1 MFVKCI
7 AFMSAKGSLLAGS
20 VLEIVPGSLAGQL
33 EATLP
38 ARVPLGLGVLLPLLL
53 LTESLPLLPLQ
64 EVQPG
69 QLSTGGRDT
78 GFILGSNIICCR
90 KYKIFC
96 TIKVLKMFLMWNT
109 ELCCHHI
116 FQQIFLVQ
124 QIFFS
129 QLGERYRHPDYY
141 ETQEYIRKASI
152 RLQGLTS
159 PATPS
164 SGSSRASSSR

>member
-1 MFVKCI
+1 MPYPCRKPLLRMFVKCI

-90 KYKIFC
+90 KYFF
-96 TIKVLKMFLMWNT
+96 TIKVLKIFLMWNT
-109 ELCCHHI
+109 ELCCHQYFLTNI
-116 FQQIFLVQ
+116 FGSTN
-124 QIFFS
+124 IFFTA
-129 QLGERYRHPDYY
+129 G
-141 ETQEYIRKASI
+141 
-152 RLQGLTS
+152 
-159 PATPS
+159 
-164 SGSSRASSSR
+164 

>member
-33 EATLP
+33 EAALP

-96 TIKVLKMFLMWNT
+96 TIKVLKIFLMWNT
-109 ELCCHHI
+109 ELCCHQYFLTNI
-116 FQQIFLVQ
+116 FGSTN
-124 QIFFS
+124 IFFTA
-129 QLGERYRHPDYY
+129 G
-141 ETQEYIRKASI
+141 
-152 RLQGLTS
+152 
-159 PATPS
+159 
-164 SGSSRASSSR
+164 

>member
-33 EATLP
+33 EAALP

-90 KYKIFC
+90 KS
-96 TIKVLKMFLMWNT
+96 IKVLKIFLMWNT
-109 ELCCHHI
+109 
-116 FQQIFLVQ
+116 
-124 QIFFS
+124 IFFHS
-129 QLGERYRHPDYY
+129 WVKG
-141 ETQEYIRKASI
+141 TGI
-152 RLQGLTS
+152 LTITRPRSTSGRRPSGCRAS
-159 PATPS
+159 PARPRPARAAPGRAPAGDCIYNNYTIYF
-164 SGSSRASSSR
+164 SRYI

>member
-7 AFMSAKGSLLAGS
+7 AYMSAKGSLLAGS

-90 KYKIFC
+90 KYFVQ
-96 TIKVLKMFLMWNT
+96 VLKIFLMWNT

-164 SGSSRASSSR
+164 SGSSRPGSSR

>member
-33 EATLP
+33 EA
-38 ARVPLGLGVLLPLLL
+38 RVPLWLGVLLPLLL

-78 GFILGSNIICCR
+78 G
-90 KYKIFC
+90 Y
-96 TIKVLKMFLMWNT
+96 
-109 ELCCHHI
+109 
-116 FQQIFLVQ
+116 LVQ
-124 QIFFS
+124 ILFVVLYKS
-129 QLGERYRHPDYY
+129 
-141 ETQEYIRKASI
+141 
-152 RLQGLTS
+152 
-159 PATPS
+159 
-164 SGSSRASSSR
+164 

>member
-90 KYKIFC
+90 KYFEQVFNLEHRTLLSSYFSTNIFGS
-96 TIKVLKMFLMWNT
+96 TN
-109 ELCCHHI
+109 
-116 FQQIFLVQ
+116 
-124 QIFFS
+124 IFFTA
-129 QLGERYRHPDYY
+129 G
-141 ETQEYIRKASI
+141 
-152 RLQGLTS
+152 
-159 PATPS
+159 
-164 SGSSRASSSR
+164 